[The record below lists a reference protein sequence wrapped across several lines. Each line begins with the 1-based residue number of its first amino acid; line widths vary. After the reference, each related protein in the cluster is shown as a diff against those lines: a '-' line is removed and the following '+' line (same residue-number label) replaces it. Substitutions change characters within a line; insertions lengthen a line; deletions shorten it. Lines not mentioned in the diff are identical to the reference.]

1 MEEDEDEEDGTPS
14 VRTSEMGEL
23 RDKLGELEA
32 VMEEEG
38 VEGEESVLLG
48 ERVKMYEQRCEF
60 VEKEM

>member
-1 MEEDEDEEDGTPS
+1 
-14 VRTSEMGEL
+14 MGEL